1 MGGHHKKVEIT
12 EIQLFLGIG
21 VIISTTTYV
30 ETQSDTKKFLRKPHT
45 GWGGGAC
52 QYQGMLRFAVVYL
65 EMSSSEPW
73 SGLLKNE
80 TNTAWSLG

>member
-1 MGGHHKKVEIT
+1 MHPAERGTRNQGAGVAKNHRLVGGHHKKVEIT

-45 GWGGGAC
+45 G
-52 QYQGMLRFAVVYL
+52 
-65 EMSSSEPW
+65 
-73 SGLLKNE
+73 
-80 TNTAWSLG
+80 